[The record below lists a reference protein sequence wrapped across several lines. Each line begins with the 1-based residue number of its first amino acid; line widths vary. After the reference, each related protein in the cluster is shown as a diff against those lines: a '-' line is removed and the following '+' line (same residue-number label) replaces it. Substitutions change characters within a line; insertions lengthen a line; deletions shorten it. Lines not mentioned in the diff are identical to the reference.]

1 MAINEVQEDQRY
13 LFSQSRCSCI
23 QVKSKAAR
31 SGSCALGLFRDSA
44 ASGSA
49 ATLSTSFSVVPN
61 SSATILHVVSWLVQ
75 GSMRG

>member
-1 MAINEVQEDQRY
+1 MEINEAQRDQRY

-23 QVKSKAAR
+23 HVKSSAAS

-61 SSATILHVVSWLVQ
+61 NSATILHVVSWLVQ
-75 GSMRG
+75 GSIKG